1 MGITK
6 IDWNFLC
13 SKNFILKAML
23 SIGFLFLLF
32 VGYSLFFPSPSPRDL
47 VDRQFK
53 VIDSLVT
60 IYKSDTEL
68 TAERKEEIREQTN
81 RIFQNYA
88 QEDMVY
94 VSNDSV
100 EKLVPI
106 FEERLTLLE
115 EYEQLFPE
123 YYQEYLPD
131 KKYVEQ
137 EFMVVQFLVK
147 RHQDYTIYKLYGPF
161 FEKLLIFLGYGG
173 SLLIFTLLTGSYFQR
188 KYAHYTLLEILPV
201 TRKREVLIELPY
213 TIVLF
218 YLFPTS
224 LIFLYAGLY
233 SIFIAK
239 TNLFTY
245 PVYQMR
251 TEGQVLLSMA
261 ELSIT
266 YLLFPFLSCLLI
278 YILQDYLIGWM
289 KDSTVTTILIYAIS
303 LLSIWN
309 KHFWSPLFHMFPL
322 PILQSDTNMWLSL
335 VILLITT
342 LVLLIGREYLSVRS
356 FLFPN

>member
-53 VIDSLVT
+53 VMDSLVT

-68 TAERKEEIREQTN
+68 TAERKEEIRKQTN

-106 FEERLTLLE
+106 FEERMTLLE

-201 TRKREVLIELPY
+201 TRKREVLIELPRLQ
-213 TIVLF
+213 TNIVLVF
-218 YLFPTS
+218 VF
-224 LIFLYAGLY
+224 
-233 SIFIAK
+233 
-239 TNLFTY
+239 FT
-245 PVYQMR
+245 V
-251 TEGQVLLSMA
+251 
-261 ELSIT
+261 
-266 YLLFPFLSCLLI
+266 F
-278 YILQDYLIGWM
+278 
-289 KDSTVTTILIYAIS
+289 
-303 LLSIWN
+303 
-309 KHFWSPLFHMFPL
+309 
-322 PILQSDTNMWLSL
+322 
-335 VILLITT
+335 
-342 LVLLIGREYLSVRS
+342 REK
-356 FLFPN
+356 

>member
-1 MGITK
+1 M
-6 IDWNFLC
+6 
-13 SKNFILKAML
+13 
-23 SIGFLFLLF
+23 
-32 VGYSLFFPSPSPRDL
+32 
-47 VDRQFK
+47 
-53 VIDSLVT
+53 T

-239 TNLFTY
+239 TNLFTD

-266 YLLFPFLSCLLI
+266 YLLFPFLSCLL
-278 YILQDYLIGWM
+278 
-289 KDSTVTTILIYAIS
+289 
-303 LLSIWN
+303 
-309 KHFWSPLFHMFPL
+309 
-322 PILQSDTNMWLSL
+322 
-335 VILLITT
+335 
-342 LVLLIGREYLSVRS
+342 
-356 FLFPN
+356 